1 MGGSQARPTPLS
13 TLGGVGGLELGS
25 TKAPGSVNTL
35 LLPFQNSQRLLPK
48 ITRQGTVA
56 AAGSLSPGSP
66 WLGPCGRFH
75 VRTR

>member
-13 TLGGVGGLELGS
+13 TLGGVRGLELGS

-56 AAGSLSPGSP
+56 A
-66 WLGPCGRFH
+66 
-75 VRTR
+75 